1 MALLSG
7 ALDLTAAA
15 DADIVIEAVFENM
28 ALKKEIFAKLD
39 EICKPSAILASNTST
54 LDVDEIASV
63 TKRPQDVIGTHFFS
77 PANVMKLLEIVRG
90 EKTAPDVLNTTMK
103 LGKKIQKVPVVVGV
117 CDGFV
122 GNRMLHASTR
132 QAGFLIEDGALPQDV
147 DRVIFDFGL
156 PMGPF
161 TMGDM
166 AGLDVGYRVRQERGR
181 PPANYRYSEIADK
194 VVEMGRHGQKTNA
207 GWYRYVEGNRTP
219 QPDPEIERLI
229 LDSAAAAGI
238 ARKDFDDTEILNRCM
253 FALINEGAKILEEGM
268 AYRASDIDVIY
279 VNGYGFPSFRGGPM
293 NFADQ
298 VGVDQVYATV
308 KAMYEA
314 GDEWMAPAPL
324 LAKLAAEGKSF
335 ADYDAET
342 AA

>member
-1 MALLSG
+1 MAL
-7 ALDLTAAA
+7 
-15 DADIVIEAVFENM
+15 E
-28 ALKKEIFAKLD
+28 KEIFAKLD
-39 EICKPSAILASNTST
+39 EICKPARFCQQYLT

-122 GNRMLHASTR
+122 GNRMLHAYTR

-166 AGLDVGYRVRQERGR
+166 AGLDVGYRVRQSG
-181 PPANYRYSEIADK
+181 PTA
-194 VVEMGRHGQKTNA
+194 GQLPLF
-207 GWYRYVEGNRTP
+207 GNRRQGGRDGP
-219 QPDPEIERLI
+219 PWAENQRRLVP
-229 LDSAAAAGI
+229 L
-238 ARKDFDDTEILNRCM
+238 C
-253 FALINEGAKILEEGM
+253 
-268 AYRASDIDVIY
+268 
-279 VNGYGFPSFRGGPM
+279 RG
-293 NFADQ
+293 
-298 VGVDQVYATV
+298 
-308 KAMYEA
+308 
-314 GDEWMAPAPL
+314 
-324 LAKLAAEGKSF
+324 
-335 ADYDAET
+335 
-342 AA
+342 